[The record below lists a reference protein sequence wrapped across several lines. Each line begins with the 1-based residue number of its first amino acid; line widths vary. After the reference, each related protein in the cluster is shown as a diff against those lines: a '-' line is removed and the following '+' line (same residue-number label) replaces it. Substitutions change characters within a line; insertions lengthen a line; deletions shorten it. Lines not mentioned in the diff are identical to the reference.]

1 MGPLCIRGDG
11 LDREYG
17 NPNYSGVPRGSCP
30 DLKATSAPT
39 VRQLGNPHLLLAPQA
54 ILRSSCCAPQPFRA
68 TPRGRLRLRRKG
80 G

>member
-11 LDREYG
+11 PDREYG
-17 NPNYSGVPRGSCP
+17 TQIILGSRGSCP

-39 VRQLGNPHLLLAPQA
+39 VRRLGNPHLLLAPQA
-54 ILRSSCCAPQPFRA
+54 ILSSSCCAPQPFRA